1 MVAVFH
7 DRFQGPRCRRSLYV
21 VRDGAT
27 LLGVSPKS
35 VPEGTLLWSPPP
47 ERVEAS
53 RLRSFERFLE
63 RDKGLRFAN
72 YEELWRFSVRDVAAF
87 WNALAEYF
95 GVRFHSRPRAVLEGA
110 MPNARW
116 FPDATLNYAEHALV
130 RPESPRVGLRATGG
144 ALAPAIVF
152 VAEDGTRS
160 ELSASELESLVARAR
175 AGLERFGVRRG
186 DRVAALLPNRPE
198 TVAVFL
204 AAASLGAVFSSAA
217 PEFGTKSILDRFQQ
231 IEPKVLVTVD
241 GYRYGGK
248 WFDRSADVSAIRAG
262 LSSLAGTVVLPSPS
276 SDLPAGTVSFDEFAR
291 EERAFDFEAV
301 PFDHPLWILYS
312 SGTTGLPKPI
322 VHGHGGILLEHLKA
336 LALHSD
342 LGPGDRFFWFSTT
355 GWMMWNYLVGGLLV
369 GATIVLYDG
378 SPSYPTLGALWKLA
392 EREKITYFGTSA
404 PYLIACQKAG
414 IEPKK
419 HDLSR
424 LRSIGTTGAPLP
436 ADGFGWVY
444 DAVKRDVLLGS
455 VSGGTDVCTAFVLS
469 CPSLSVHAGELQ
481 CRGLGAKVEAFD
493 ETGQSVVGEVGELVI
508 TEPMPSM
515 PTHFHGDLDGSRLR
529 ESYFSTYPG
538 VWRHGDWIKITERGS
553 AVIYGRSDSTLN
565 RGGVRMGTSEFY
577 RVVEAIPEV
586 ADSLVVD
593 TATLDG
599 DAVGKLHLFVV
610 PAPGKVLDVELER
623 KIKATVKTEL
633 SPRHVPDV
641 IVAVPAVPRT
651 LNGKKLEV
659 PVKRILLG
667 APPEKVSSRDTLA
680 NPDALDAFVAYA
692 KR

>member
-1 MVAVFH
+1 VSETPVA
-7 DRFQGPRCRRSLYV
+7 
-21 VRDGAT
+21 
-27 LLGVSPKS
+27 
-35 VPEGTLLWSPPP
+35 EGTLLWSPSKA
-47 ERVEAS
+47 RADAS
-53 RLRSFERFLE
+53 RLRAFESFLE
-63 RDKGLRFAN
+63 REKGLRFAS
-72 YEELWRFSVRDVAAF
+72 YDELWRFSVADVRAF
-87 WNALAEYF
+87 WQALAEYF
-95 GVRFHSRPRAVLEGA
+95 EVRWRATPRAVLEGS

-116 FPDATLNYAEHALV
+116 FPGGELNYAEHAL
-130 RPESPRVGLRATGG
+130 SGG
-144 ALAPAIVF
+144 WSDAPALVF
-152 VAEDGTRS
+152 VAEDGTRA
-160 ELSASELESLVARAR
+160 ELSRGELASLVGRLR
-175 AGLERFGVRRG
+175 AGLVRAGVGPG

-198 TVAVFL
+198 TVGLFL

-231 IEPKVLVTVD
+231 IEPKVLVTVTS
-241 GYRYGGK
+241 YRYGGK
-248 WFDRSADVSAIRAG
+248 RFDRSADIRQIAAG
-262 LSSLAGTVVLPSPS
+262 LPTLRATVLVGS
-276 SDLPAGTVSFDEFAR
+276 SDDAGGAGAPPTGGTNAISFDEFASQ
-291 EERAFDFEAV
+291 EGELAFESV
-301 PFDHPLWILYS
+301 PFEHPLWILYS

-342 LGPGDRFFWFSTT
+342 LGPSDRFFWYSTT
-355 GWMMWNYLVGGLLV
+355 GWMMWNYLVSGLLV
-369 GATIVLYDG
+369 GSTVVLYDG
-378 SPSYPTLGALWKLA
+378 SPAYPTLGALWKLV
-392 EREKITYFGTSA
+392 ESEKITYFGTSA
-404 PYLIACQKAG
+404 PYLLACQKAG

-419 HDLSR
+419 HDLST
-424 LRSIGTTGAPLP
+424 LRAVGTTGAPLP

-444 DAVKRDVLLGS
+444 DAVKADLALGS

-469 CPSLSVHAGELQ
+469 SPTLPVHAGELQ

-493 ETGQSVVGEVGELVI
+493 EAGRSVTGEVGELVI

-515 PTHFHGDLDGSRLR
+515 PVFFWGDADGSRLR
-529 ESYFSTYPG
+529 ESYFAKYPG
-538 VWRHGDWIKITERGS
+538 AWRHGDWIKITERGS

-593 TATLDG
+593 TAALEG
-599 DAVGKLHLFVV
+599 DAIGKLHLFIVV
-610 PAPGKVLDVELER
+610 RQGSTLDAELEK
-623 KIKATVKTEL
+623 KIREAIKSEL
-633 SPRHVPDV
+633 SPRHVPDM

-667 APPEKVSSRDTLA
+667 APSEKVASKDTLA
-680 NPDALDAFVAYA
+680 NPEALDAFVALA